1 MALASSFTSLRR
13 TPHRPDPAS
22 TVMFNANGGP
32 ATGVGWPMERSKGGE
47 TVRSSVSGDMS
58 AIGRPASVARASSLA
73 WAQW

>member
-13 TPHRPDPAS
+13 TPHRPDPAPPDTFDEDS
-22 TVMFNANGGP
+22 ES

-58 AIGRPASVARASSLA
+58 AIDRPAPVARARSLE
-73 WAQW
+73 WALW